1 VHRREIGWIL
11 VVPELD
17 NPSCHAQFSAIG
29 IITMPIIA
37 RVIRYAVIPHP
48 AIRVGGRTRSSVSI
62 RKGGRAALQLPAI
75 YEWAEGGLPT
85 YGPRLPLIYRQV
97 ARSAAEILRS
107 AKPADELKLLS
118 ERQDRHRW
126 VTQYSAM
133 LTKWQD
139 LHFRT
144 AS

>member
-1 VHRREIGWIL
+1 
-11 VVPELD
+11 
-17 NPSCHAQFSAIG
+17 
-29 IITMPIIA
+29 MPIIA

-75 YEWAEGGLPT
+75 YEWAEMADEGGLLA

-97 ARSAAEILRS
+97 ARSAAKILRS
-107 AKPADELKLLS
+107 AKPADESKLHS
-118 ERQDRHRW
+118 ERRDRHLW
-126 VTQYSAM
+126 ITQYSAM